1 VDVGVGSH
9 SDTRGPVWLN
19 ACPGREEDL
28 DRVPVVVSIAPESLR
43 GGQAQPRNT
52 AAVVGGEMPVHNR
65 RVLCRVVR
73 VPVDVF

>member
-1 VDVGVGSH
+1 MDVGVGSH
-9 SDTRGPVWLN
+9 SDTRRPVWLN

-28 DRVPVVVSIAPESLR
+28 DRVALVVSIGSQSLR
-43 GGQAQPRNT
+43 RGQAQSRIT
-52 AAVVGGEMPVHNR
+52 AAVVGGKMPVHNR